1 MNPLTQFAQND
12 IFRTGQTIK
21 IPFVINEFD
30 KLFSSSLFSG
40 WIYSYFF
47 AGYLHSINM
56 KVEKCLGHY
65 WGKKGV
71 FGAVL
76 GQKRTYKIR

>member
-1 MNPLTQFAQND
+1 MRVLNGRQSQWILLAQDDASCSQPFMRISLWFSSAFNSCPVNP
-12 IFRTGQTIK
+12 RPTGQGAVTI
-21 IPFVINEFD
+21 
-30 KLFSSSLFSG
+30 
-40 WIYSYFF
+40 
-47 AGYLHSINM
+47 